1 MSQINVPI
9 SPGELIDKITILEI
23 KIERMDDPKKVANV
37 KTELDLL
44 EKVWQQSGYSSE
56 KMVSEKR
63 SELKSLNEK
72 LWVIEDALRL
82 KESRSEFDKEFIEL
96 ARSVYFTNDHRA
108 RIKKEINIGVG
119 SDLVEEKSYQD
130 YEAKKS

>member
-23 KIERMDDPKKVANV
+23 KIERMDDPKKVSNV

-44 EKVWQQSGYSSE
+44 EKVWQQSGYSRE
-56 KMVSEKR
+56 KTVSEKR
-63 SELKSLNEK
+63 AELKSINEK
-72 LWVIEDALRL
+72 LWVIEDDLRL
-82 KESRSEFDKEFIEL
+82 KESKSEFDSEFIEL
-96 ARSVYFTNDHRA
+96 ARSVYFSNDHRA
-108 RIKKEINIGVG
+108 RVKKEINIGVG

-130 YEAKKS
+130 YQRK

>member
-23 KIERMDDPKKVANV
+23 KTERIDDQQKLFNV
-37 KTELDLL
+37 KTELALL
-44 EKVWQQSGYSSE
+44 EKVWEQSDYAGTE
-56 KMVSEKR
+56 MVSEKR
-63 SELKSLNEK
+63 SELKSINEK
-72 LWVIEDALRL
+72 LWVIEDGLRL
-82 KESRSEFDKEFIEL
+82 KESRAEFDSEFIEL

-108 RIKKEINIGVG
+108 RVKKEINIGVG

-130 YEAKKS
+130 YGHK

>member
-9 SPGELIDKITILEI
+9 SPGELLDKITILEI
-23 KIERMDDPKKVANV
+23 KIERMVDPKKISNV

-44 EKVWQQSGYSSE
+44 EKVWQKSGYSME

-63 SELKSLNEK
+63 AELKSINEK
-72 LWVIEDALRL
+72 LWVIEDDLRL
-82 KESRSEFDKEFIEL
+82 KESKSEFDMEFIEL

-108 RIKKEINIGVG
+108 RVKKEINIGVG

-130 YEAKKS
+130 YGHKEI

>member
-23 KIERMDDPKKVANV
+23 KMERMDDPQKLSNV
-37 KTELDLL
+37 KNELGLL
-44 EKVWQQSGYSSE
+44 EKVWQKSDYAGAD
-56 KMVSEKR
+56 MVDDKR
-63 SELKSLNEK
+63 AELKSINEK
-72 LWVIEDALRL
+72 LWVIEDDLRL
-82 KESRSEFDKEFIEL
+82 KEAKAEFDTEFIEL

-130 YEAKKS
+130 YERK

>member
-23 KIERMDDPKKVANV
+23 KMERMDDPQKLFNV

-44 EKVWQQSGYSSE
+44 EKVWQQSEYAGTD
-56 KMVSEKR
+56 MVSEKR
-63 SELKSLNEK
+63 AELKSINEK
-72 LWVIEDALRL
+72 LWVIEDGLRL
-82 KESRSEFDKEFIEL
+82 KETRAEFDNEFIEL
-96 ARSVYFTNDHRA
+96 ARSVYFTNDRRA
-108 RIKKEINIGVG
+108 RVKKEINIGVG

-130 YEAKKS
+130 YERK

>member
-108 RIKKEINIGVG
+108 RVKKEINIGVG

>member
-9 SPGELIDKITILEI
+9 SPGELIDKVTILEI

-44 EKVWQQSGYSSE
+44 EKVWQQSGYSEE

-63 SELKSLNEK
+63 AELKSINEK
-72 LWVIEDALRL
+72 LWVIEDGLRL

-108 RIKKEINIGVG
+108 RVKKEINIGVG

-130 YEAKKS
+130 YGRK

>member
-44 EKVWQQSGYSSE
+44 EKVWQQSGYSRE
-56 KMVSEKR
+56 KMVKGKR
-63 SELKSLNEK
+63 AELKSINEK

-108 RIKKEINIGVG
+108 RVKKEINIGVG

-130 YEAKKS
+130 YGHK

>member
-23 KIERMDDPKKVANV
+23 KMKRMDDPQKLTNV

-44 EKVWQQSGYSSE
+44 ENLWQQSDYAGVE
-56 KMVSEKR
+56 IVKEKR
-63 SELKSLNEK
+63 AELKSINEK
-72 LWVIEDALRL
+72 LWVVEDGLRL
-82 KESRSEFDKEFIEL
+82 KESRAEFDSEFIEL

-108 RIKKEINIGVG
+108 KVKKEINIGVG

-130 YEAKKS
+130 YKR

>member
-23 KIERMDDPKKVANV
+23 KIERMDDPKKISNV

-44 EKVWQQSGYSSE
+44 EKVWQQSGYSRE
-56 KMVSEKR
+56 KMVKEKR
-63 SELKSLNEK
+63 AELKSINEK
-72 LWVIEDALRL
+72 LWVVEDELRL
-82 KESRSEFDKEFIEL
+82 KESRSEFDSKFIEL

-108 RIKKEINIGVG
+108 RVKKEINIGVG

-130 YEAKKS
+130 YGRKEN

>member
-9 SPGELIDKITILEI
+9 SPGELLDKITILEI
-23 KIERMDDPKKVANV
+23 KMERIEDPKKLSNV

-44 EKVWQQSGYSSE
+44 EKVWRQSGYAGVT
-56 KMVSEKR
+56 MVSEKR
-63 SELKSLNEK
+63 AELKAINEK
-72 LWVIEDALRL
+72 LWVIEDDIRL
-82 KESRSEFDKEFIEL
+82 KESKKSFDSEFIEL
-96 ARSVYFTNDHRA
+96 ARSVYFNNDQRA

-130 YEAKKS
+130 YSSK

>member
-44 EKVWQQSGYSSE
+44 EKVWQQSGYSRE

-108 RIKKEINIGVG
+108 RVKKEINIGVG
-119 SDLVEEKSYQD
+119 SDLVEEKSYQE
-130 YEAKKS
+130 YKGK

>member
-23 KIERMDDPKKVANV
+23 KMERIDDPKKLSNV

-44 EKVWQQSGYSSE
+44 EKVWQESGLAGK
-56 KMVSEKR
+56 KMISEKR
-63 SELKSLNEK
+63 AELKSTNEK
-72 LWVIEDALRL
+72 LWDIEDDIRL
-82 KESRSEFDKEFIEL
+82 KESKRSFDSEFIEL
-96 ARSVYFTNDHRA
+96 ARSVYFNNDHRA

-119 SDLVEEKSYQD
+119 SNLVEEKSYRD
-130 YEAKKS
+130 YSLK

>member
-23 KIERMDDPKKVANV
+23 KMERMDDQEKLFNV

-44 EKVWQQSGYSSE
+44 EKVWEQSAYTAAE
-56 KMVSEKR
+56 MVSEKR
-63 SELKSLNEK
+63 AELKSINEK
-72 LWVIEDALRL
+72 LWVIEDDLRL
-82 KESRSEFDKEFIEL
+82 KESKAEFDSEFVEL

-108 RIKKEINIGVG
+108 RVKKEINIGVG

-130 YEAKKS
+130 YGQK